1 MCKELLINALSR
13 HIRNNNARIPYRVE
27 IAARVVHNKLA
38 VQDYRETLRTEATK
52 SVNTPEQV
60 RVEEDLSG
68 LPVTVMI
75 TRRQA
80 IAAIEDKWR
89 VDNEWWW

>member
-1 MCKELLINALSR
+1 M
-13 HIRNNNARIPYRVE
+13 
-27 IAARVVHNKLA
+27 
-38 VQDYRETLRTEATK
+38 VQDSRKTLRTEATK

-68 LPVTVMI
+68 FPVAVRI

>member
-1 MCKELLINALSR
+1 MCKELLINVLSR
-13 HIRNNNARIPYRVE
+13 HIRNNNAWIPYRVE
-27 IAARVVHNKLA
+27 IAAIAVHNNVA
-38 VQDYRETLRTEATK
+38 VHDYRETLCTEAAK

-60 RVEEDLSG
+60 GVEEDLSG
-68 LPVTVMI
+68 FPVAVRI

-80 IAAIEDKWR
+80 IAAIEDKWW

>member
-1 MCKELLINALSR
+1 
-13 HIRNNNARIPYRVE
+13 VE
-27 IAARVVHNKLA
+27 IAAMVVHNKLA
-38 VQDYRETLRTEATK
+38 VQDSRKALRTEATK

-68 LPVTVMI
+68 LPVAVRI

-80 IAAIEDKWR
+80 LAAIEDKWW
-89 VDNEWWW
+89 VDNEWW

>member
-1 MCKELLINALSR
+1 M
-13 HIRNNNARIPYRVE
+13 
-27 IAARVVHNKLA
+27 
-38 VQDYRETLRTEATK
+38 VQDYREKLCTEATK

-68 LPVTVMI
+68 LPVAVRI

-80 IAAIEDKWR
+80 IAAIGDKWR
-89 VDNEWWW
+89 VDNEWRW